1 LNSTRV
7 LVTGAGGFI
16 GRWTVAAL
24 KRLGYET
31 HALLSSRPR
40 EMPQELD
47 GATIHRCD
55 LFSEAAVDDLL
66 NRVEPSH
73 LLHFAWI
80 ATPGEYWQSPDNARW
95 LEASRH
101 LMQRFAAGGGRRIVM
116 AGTCAE
122 YDWSRAGVCD
132 EFATPLADCDAGA
145 PSPYAGSKIRMHRAL
160 AEFAARHRI
169 SYAWGRV
176 FFQFGPY
183 EYPQRLVPS
192 VIRHLLRNEVAL
204 CSEGSQVRA
213 FLHVTD
219 LAEAFVQ
226 LLHSSV
232 EGPVNMGSD
241 ERISVAGLIE
251 KIAHKTSRPEL
262 VRLGARRGGDEPPLL
277 VPKVE
282 RLYNEVKWRPR
293 LSLDAGLSETVSWW
307 RDHLDWQPS

>member
-1 LNSTRV
+1 MISNRV
-7 LVTGAGGFI
+7 LVTGAAGFI
-16 GRWTVAAL
+16 GRWSVPAL
-24 KRLGYET
+24 KGLGYET

-40 EMPQELD
+40 EVPPELD
-47 GATIHRCD
+47 GATVHRCD
-55 LFSEAAVDDLL
+55 LFDAAALEELL
-66 NRVEPSH
+66 NRVRPSH

-80 ATPGEYWQSPDNARW
+80 ATPGEYWQSADNARW
-95 LEASRH
+95 LEASQI
-101 LMQRFAAGGGRRIVM
+101 LMQRFAASGGSRIVM

-122 YDWSRAGVCD
+122 YDWLRAGVCD
-132 EFATPLADCDAGA
+132 EFATPLADSAPGT
-145 PSPYAGSKIRMHRAL
+145 PSPYALSKIRMHRAL
-160 AEFAARHRI
+160 AEFAARQKI

-192 VIRHLLRNEVAL
+192 VIRHLLRSEEAP
-204 CSEGSQVRA
+204 CSEGGQVRA

-226 LLHSSV
+226 LLQSSV
-232 EGPVNMGSD
+232 EGPVNMGSA

-251 KIAHKTSRPEL
+251 KIAQKTPRPDL
-262 VRLGARRGGDEPPLL
+262 VRLGARRSAEEPPLL
-277 VPKVE
+277 VPRVE

-307 RDHLDWQPS
+307 QSHLDWRPT

>member
-1 LNSTRV
+1 MISNRV

-16 GRWTVAAL
+16 GRWSVPAL
-24 KRLGYET
+24 QGLGYET
-31 HALLSSRPR
+31 HAVLSSRPR
-40 EMPQELD
+40 EVPPELD
-47 GATIHRCD
+47 GATVHHCD
-55 LFSEAAVDDLL
+55 LFDDAAVDGLL
-66 NRVEPSH
+66 NRVQPSH

-80 ATPGEYWQSPDNARW
+80 ATPGEYWQSADNVRW

-101 LMQRFAAGGGRRIVM
+101 LMQRFAACGGHRTVM

-122 YDWSRAGVCD
+122 YDWSRADVCD
-132 EFATPLADCDAGA
+132 EFSTPLAD
-145 PSPYAGSKIRMHRAL
+145 SAGSVPSLYAASKIQMHRAL
-160 AEFAARHRI
+160 AEFAARQRI

-192 VIRHLLRNEVAL
+192 VIRHLLRSEEAP
-204 CSEGSQVRA
+204 CSEGGQVRA

-226 LLHSSV
+226 LLQSNV
-232 EGPVNMGSD
+232 EGPVNMGSA

-251 KIAHKTSRPEL
+251 KIAQKTPRPDL
-262 VRLGARRGGDEPPLL
+262 VRLGARRSAEEPPLL
-277 VPKVE
+277 VPRVE

-307 RDHLDWQPS
+307 QSHLDWQPT

>member
-1 LNSTRV
+1 LNATRV

-16 GRWTVAAL
+16 GRWSVPAL
-24 KRLGYET
+24 KRLGHET
-31 HALLSSRPR
+31 HALMSSRSR
-40 EMPQELD
+40 EMPPELD
-47 GATIHRCD
+47 GATVHRCD
-55 LFSEAAVDDLL
+55 LFNEPAVDDLM
-66 NRVEPSH
+66 NRVQPTH

-95 LEASRH
+95 LAASRH
-101 LMQRFAAGGGRRIVM
+101 LMRRFAVCGGRRIVM

-132 EFATPLADCDAGA
+132 EFATPLADSAATA
-145 PSPYAGSKIRMHRAL
+145 PSLYASSKIQMHRAL
-160 AEFAARHRI
+160 AEFAAREGI

-192 VIRHLLRNEVAL
+192 VIRHLLRDEEAP

-226 LLHSSV
+226 LLHSAV
-232 EGPVNMGSD
+232 EGPVNMGSP
-241 ERISVAGLIE
+241 ERIAVADLIE
-251 KIAHKTSRPEL
+251 KIARKTPRPDL
-262 VRLGARRGGDEPPLL
+262 LRLGARRGGDEPPLL

-282 RLYNEVKWRPR
+282 RLYAEVKWRPR
-293 LSLDAGLSETVSWW
+293 LSLDDGLSETVSWW
-307 RDHLDWQPS
+307 RDHLDWQPT